1 MDRIWR
7 WAWDRYG
14 ARYSWAI
21 TVVGLPIQLSIWLF
35 ASFVV
40 VAFEKSDRYVEAAAV
55 TVVAVLVM
63 EYGYFLPGV
72 GRIRLVERWAA
83 GREVDLERALAATY
97 TYSRQAVFRIVPVN
111 AVGAAV
117 LLVVVGGIAGA
128 SLSRLV
134 QFGIMGAV
142 TGAAIQLLG
151 VHTFVEAAMRPARTA
166 LAGDTGI
173 GDSLPRTRPCACSR
187 LRSSSP
193 LQAHCWGSWSVRP
206 ARSRCCA
213 LLSGWQ

>member
-83 GREVDLERALAATY
+83 GREVDLERHWPP
-97 TYSRQAVFRIVPVN
+97 RIPT
-111 AVGAAV
+111 ADRRFSE
-117 LLVVVGGIAGA
+117 LCR
-128 SLSRLV
+128 S
-134 QFGIMGAV
+134 
-142 TGAAIQLLG
+142 TLLG
-151 VHTFVEAAMRPARTA
+151 R
-166 LAGDTGI
+166 
-173 GDSLPRTRPCACSR
+173 
-187 LRSSSP
+187 
-193 LQAHCWGSWSVRP
+193 
-206 ARSRCCA
+206 RCYW
-213 LLSGWQ
+213 LLSAVS